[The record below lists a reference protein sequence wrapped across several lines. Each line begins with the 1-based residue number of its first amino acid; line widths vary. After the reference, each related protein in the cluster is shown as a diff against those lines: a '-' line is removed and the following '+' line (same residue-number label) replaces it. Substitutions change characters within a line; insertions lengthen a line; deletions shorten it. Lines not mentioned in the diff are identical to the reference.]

1 MNPAPQTVTGQVDVD
16 QSEVKEK
23 TYYSSLDGNTY
34 ICKNGHICRFENG
47 AYSTI
52 KKGEQDEL
60 DALCKLPGQH
70 QISFQPLEVRRTDAQ
85 VMKEVGSQSAGNSSG
100 TGMVSTQHL
109 GALLK
114 R

>member
-1 MNPAPQTVTGQVDVD
+1 MNPAAQTVTGQVEVD
-16 QSEVKEK
+16 QTHVTEK

-52 KKGEQDEL
+52 IKGEQDEL
-60 DALCKLPGQH
+60 DAVCRLHGQY
-70 QISFQPLEVRRTDAQ
+70 QIAFEPLDVRRSDAK

-109 GALLK
+109 GALLQ